1 MAKVYAFSPKKKL
14 PKGMEEELKRVAKD
28 YIAVLY
34 ATVNLLDLEEE
45 KPTYDEVMEMVAEA
59 FTDGVYQA
67 IEELDEL

>member
-1 MAKVYAFSPKKKL
+1 MAKVYLYPQKKKL

-34 ATVNLLDLEEE
+34 ATVTLLDLEEE
-45 KPTYDEVMEMVAEA
+45 KPTYDEVMEMVTEA

-67 IEELDEL
+67 IGELDEL